1 MPLFQ
6 EVNQLELNLAELD
19 NELLFAGTP
28 TPLNASVQGMY
39 STEIAALTGLAFA
52 EINHPQEVERPAIK
66 DLSIMAAKDPIVSQ
80 CLAFKALRCASSFGE
95 YSHPKKEIEAFVN
108 SNLKTLSKSFKQTIF
123 KIFSSVILHG
133 VAVVEFTKSSKL
145 RGYRGQ
151 WRIANL
157 NVLNP
162 DQIISFGKSSKSS
175 GKIEWILYD
184 NGSGKQVK
192 IPYSKCL
199 HIVNNSGATF
209 DKTAVWGVG
218 DGVSAL
224 PYYKLK
230 RVVLTHL
237 ALRIKNDSEGLLWA
251 KTPANGTTTLVDAQ
265 GKVKIDEKTKK
276 PMQVTKQ
283 IALSYQLKDIQK
295 RGFIVTD
302 SDVDL
307 QRIQIQNTSD
317 NHFKALEYIDR
328 GIQSSFAIPSGIFD
342 VNSGSGTTNLGNN
355 GFGQNFKMTFDST
368 IFALTTTLKHEI
380 IHKMIRGLLHDNFPS
395 SWFSEDWGEFVFDVE
410 EDQATVNGRLST
422 ITSLMASGI
431 IDTNNVQV
439 LNLIYKNLG
448 LPSLDETE
456 KEKKAEDALKAQIQ
470 KELQDQ
476 TQVVQLQAQLQQMQM
491 PPTPPEGGGAEAY
504 PPEEGAPPAQ

>member
-1 MPLFQ
+1 MLF
-6 EVNQLELNLAELD
+6 EEATQLSLLD
-19 NELLFAGTP
+19 LDEELLFSGVP
-28 TPLNASVQGMY
+28 TPLSSLAQGQY
-39 STEIAALTGLAFA
+39 STEIASLTGLALQA
-52 EINHPQEVERPAIK
+52 INHPTEVDRPPIK
-66 DLSIMAAKDPIVSQ
+66 ELAIMAAKDPVASQ
-80 CLAFKALRCASSFGE
+80 CLSFKALRATQSFGE

-108 SNLKTLSKSFKQTIF
+108 SNLKTLPKNFKQIIF
-123 KIFSSVILHG
+123 KLLSSVILHG
-133 VAVVEFTKSSKL
+133 VGVAEFTKSSKV

-151 WRIANL
+151 WRIGNI

-162 DQIISFGKSSKSS
+162 DQIVSFGKSSNQS
-175 GKIEWILYD
+175 GKIEWILYR
-184 NGSGKQVK
+184 NGDGKEVK
-192 IPYSKCL
+192 IPYQKCI
-199 HIVNNSGATF
+199 HIINNAGSAF
-209 DKTAVWGVG
+209 DAASVWGVG

-230 RVVLTHL
+230 RVILTHL

-251 KTPANGTTTLVDAQ
+251 QTPSNGMTTLVDTQ

-276 PMQVTKQ
+276 PLQVTKQ
-283 IALSYQLKDIQK
+283 MALSYQLKDIQK
-295 RGFIVTD
+295 RGFIVTED
-302 SDVDL
+302 DVTL
-307 QRIQIQNTSD
+307 QRIQIQNTAD

-422 ITSLMASGI
+422 ITSLIASGI
-431 IDTNNVQV
+431 IPADDVEV
-439 LNLIYKNLG
+439 LSLIRKNLG
-448 LPSLDETE
+448 LPSLDEE
-456 KEKKAEDALKAQIQ
+456 QKSKKQEDALKAEIQ
-470 KELQDQ
+470 KELEKQS
-476 TQVVQLQAQLQQMQM
+476 QVIQLQAQIQSMQM
-491 PPTPPEGGGAEAY
+491 PP
-504 PPEEGAPPAQ
+504 APP

>member
-19 NELLFAGTP
+19 NELLFANVP
-28 TPLNASVQGMY
+28 VPLNSSVQGQY

-52 EINHPQEVERPAIK
+52 EINHPTEVERPAIK
-66 DLSIMAAKDPIVSQ
+66 ELSIMAAKDPIVSQ
-80 CLAFKALRCASSFGE
+80 CLAFKALRASASFGE

-123 KIFSSVILHG
+123 KLFSSVILHG
-133 VAVVEFTKSSKL
+133 IGIAEFTKSSKM

-151 WRIANL
+151 WRIGSI

-162 DQIISFGKSSKSS
+162 DQIISFGKSSKSN
-175 GKIEWILYD
+175 GKIDWVLYD
-184 NGSGKQVK
+184 NGSGKHVK
-192 IPYSKCL
+192 IPYSKCI
-199 HIVNNSGATF
+199 HIINNSGATF

-224 PYYKLK
+224 PYYRLK
-230 RVVLTHL
+230 RVILTHL

-251 KTPANGTTTLVDAQ
+251 QTPSNGMTTLVDTQ

-276 PMQVTKQ
+276 PLQVTKQ
-283 IALSYQLKDIQK
+283 MALSYQLKDIQK
-295 RGFIVTD
+295 RGFIVTED
-302 SDVDL
+302 DVTL
-307 QRIQIQNTSD
+307 QRIQIQNTAD

-422 ITSLMASGI
+422 ITSLIASGI
-431 IDTNNVQV
+431 IPADDVEV
-439 LNLIYKNLG
+439 LSLIRKNLG
-448 LPSLDETE
+448 LPSLDEEE
-456 KEKKAEDALKAQIQ
+456 KAKKQEDALKAEIQ
-470 KELQDQ
+470 KELQKQ
-476 TQVVQLQAQLQQMQM
+476 SEVLALQAQINQMSAPM
-491 PPTPPEGGGAEAY
+491 PPPEGQTEQY
-504 PPEEGAPPAQ
+504 PPQDGAPQA

>member
-1 MPLFQ
+1 MLF
-6 EVNQLELNLAELD
+6 EEATQLSLLD
-19 NELLFAGTP
+19 LDEELLFANTP
-28 TPLNASVQGMY
+28 VPLNALVQGQY
-39 STEIAALTGLAFA
+39 SVEIQSLTADAHA
-52 EINHPQEVERPAIK
+52 EITHPNEQERPNPK
-66 DLSIMAAKDPIVSQ
+66 QLSEMAHRDPIASQ
-80 CLAFKALRCASSFGE
+80 CLAFKALRAQNSFGS
-95 YSHPKKEIEAFVN
+95 YVHPKKEIEAFVN
-108 SNLKTLSKSFKQTIF
+108 SNLKTLPKSFK
-123 KIFSSVILHG
+123 KILFQMFSSVILHG
-133 VAVVEFTKSSKL
+133 VAVAEFTKSSKI

-151 WRIANL
+151 WRIGSI

-162 DQIISFGKSSKSS
+162 EQIISFGKSSKSS

-192 IPYSKCL
+192 IPYQKCL
-199 HIVNNSGATF
+199 HITNNAGAAF
-209 DKTAVWGVG
+209 DKTSVWGVG
-218 DGVSAL
+218 DGISAL

-230 RVVLTHL
+230 KVVLTHL

-251 KTPANGTTTLVDAQ
+251 KTPNNGTTTMVDTQ
-265 GKVKIDEKTKK
+265 GNVKKDSKGK
-276 PMQVTKQ
+276 PLQLTKQ
-283 IALSYQLKDIQK
+283 AALSHQLKDIQK

-302 SDVDL
+302 NDVEL
-307 QRIQIQNTSD
+307 TRIQIQNTTD

-422 ITSLMASGI
+422 ITSLIASGI
-431 IDTNNVQV
+431 IPADDVEV
-439 LNLIYKNLG
+439 LGLIRKNLG
-448 LPSLDETE
+448 LPSLDEDE
-456 KEKKAEDALKAQIQ
+456 KAKKEEDALKAEVQ
-470 KELQDQ
+470 KELEKQS
-476 TQVVQLQAQLQQMQM
+476 QVLSLQAQINQLQA
-491 PPTPPEGGGAEAY
+491 PPAPPQGQAEQY
-504 PPEEGAPPAQ
+504 PPQEGAQQG

>member
-133 VAVVEFTKSSKL
+133 VAVVEFTKSSKM

-162 DQIISFGKSSKSS
+162 EQIVSFGKSSKDD
-175 GKIEWILYD
+175 GKIGWILYD

-218 DGVSAL
+218 DGVAAL
-224 PYYKLK
+224 PYYRLK

-251 KTPANGTTTLVDAQ
+251 KTPNNGTTTMVDTQ
-265 GKVKIDEKTKK
+265 GNVKKDSKGK
-276 PMQVTKQ
+276 PLQLTKQ
-283 IALSYQLKDIQK
+283 AALSHQLKDIQK

-302 SDVDL
+302 NDVEL
-307 QRIQIQNTSD
+307 TRIQIQNTSD

-422 ITSLMASGI
+422 ITSLIASGI
-431 IDTNNVQV
+431 IPADDVEV
-439 LNLIYKNLG
+439 LGLIRKNLG
-448 LPSLDETE
+448 LPSLDDEE
-456 KEKKAEDALKAQIQ
+456 KRKKEEDALKAEVQ
-470 KELQDQ
+470 KELEKQS
-476 TQVVQLQAQLQQMQM
+476 QVLSLQAQIQQMSAPM
-491 PPTPPEGGGAEAY
+491 PPPEGQAEQY
-504 PPEEGAPPAQ
+504 PPQEGGQEG